1 MMMKKTT
8 RYITVEELDALAR
21 ERLATHYALETARFS
36 LASED
41 VRNEIVLSLH
51 RSKSSSL
58 LLSSSSFNGG
68 GDEKDDVD
76 GKNARENDEEFK
88 RKDALS
94 RKTLKIALCDSSR
107 MMREW
112 LKAREVHLFEE
123 RVRLNAVRGLP
134 EEVDFED
141 GVLFDEEKE
150 EEEHEEEEKE
160 RCYCFRSKSVDD

>member
-1 MMMKKTT
+1 MF
-8 RYITVEELDALAR
+8 ITVEVLDALAR
-21 ERLATHYALETARFS
+21 ERLATHHALETARFS

-58 LLSSSSFNGG
+58 SLSSSSFNGG
-68 GDEKDDVD
+68 ENDDVD
-76 GKNARENDEEFK
+76 GKNARENDEAFK

-112 LKAREVHLFEE
+112 LKAREVDLFEE

-150 EEEHEEEEKE
+150 FKEHEEEEKE
-160 RCYCFRSKSVDD
+160 RCYWFPFEKCRRLIRARKVT

>member
-1 MMMKKTT
+1 MF
-8 RYITVEELDALAR
+8 ITVEELDALAR

-51 RSKSSSL
+51 HRSKSSSL
-58 LLSSSSFNGG
+58 SLLSSSSFNGG
-68 GDEKDDVD
+68 ENDEKDDVD
-76 GKNARENDEEFK
+76 GKNARENDEAFM

-112 LKAREVHLFEE
+112 S
-123 RVRLNAVRGLP
+123 N
-134 EEVDFED
+134 
-141 GVLFDEEKE
+141 
-150 EEEHEEEEKE
+150 
-160 RCYCFRSKSVDD
+160 SV

>member
-1 MMMKKTT
+1 MKKKKTI
-8 RYITVEELDALAR
+8 RYIPVEELDALAR

-51 RSKSSSL
+51 RSKSSLSL
-58 LLSSSSFNGG
+58 SSSFNG

-76 GKNARENDEEFK
+76 GKNDRENDEEFK

-112 LKAREVHLFEE
+112 LKAREVDLFEE

-150 EEEHEEEEKE
+150 VKEE
-160 RCYCFRSKSVDD
+160 V

>member
-1 MMMKKTT
+1 MMMMMKKKKKTT
-8 RYITVEELDALAR
+8 RYVTVEELDALAR

-51 RSKSSSL
+51 RSKSSSSS

-68 GDEKDDVD
+68 ENDDVD
-76 GKNARENDEEFK
+76 GKNARENDEAFK

-112 LKAREVHLFEE
+112 LKAREADLFEE
-123 RVRLNAVRGLP
+123 RVR
-134 EEVDFED
+134 
-141 GVLFDEEKE
+141 
-150 EEEHEEEEKE
+150 
-160 RCYCFRSKSVDD
+160 